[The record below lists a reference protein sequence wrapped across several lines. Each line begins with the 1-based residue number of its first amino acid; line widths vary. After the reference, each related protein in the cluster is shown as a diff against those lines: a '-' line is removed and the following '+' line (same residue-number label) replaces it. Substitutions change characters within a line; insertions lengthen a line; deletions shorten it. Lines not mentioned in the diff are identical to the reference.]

1 MKYKRHSIAK
11 LISNKNPGIEHE
23 IAAAFHLMG
32 ERQKEEEGFCSN
44 VVMKHPESTRI
55 IDSIENLKKHSEEV
69 DWPDIF
75 SKFRN
80 EESYYVSLAASQDDD
95 LGPAD
100 LLICCFDEIQFGVS
114 VKFENKNS
122 WNPSGR
128 KHFIDQTDKEEFEQL
143 YEQKYLQLYLSYME
157 ETYGECEHN
166 KDSPKHRT
174 NWCRIKN
181 NPITD
186 EYIDPIRDRVITR
199 WNEKNQQEKIDIF
212 NVAYHVDTPIN
223 YFILFLYKQIKKE
236 KKRPK
241 ISLPRLGLKNIDDIQ
256 IEKHKATG
264 VRFYINGE
272 LTDNLQVKANNGFI
286 ERDGTQ
292 NKLTNSFTVNGIKW
306 GEGDFYGSWDWTW
319 K

>member
-1 MKYKRHSIAK
+1 MKFKQHSIAK

-23 IAAAFHLMG
+23 IAVAFHLMG
-32 ERQKEEEGFCSN
+32 KKQKEDEGFYSN

-75 SKFRN
+75 AKFRN

-100 LLICCFDEIQFGVS
+100 VLICCFDEIQFGVS
-114 VKFENKNS
+114 VKFENKNN

-128 KHFIDQTDKEEFEQL
+128 KHFIDQNDKEEFEQL

-157 ETYGECEHN
+157 ETYGKCEHN

-174 NWCRIKN
+174 NWCRINN

-199 WNEKNQQEKIDIF
+199 WNEKKQQEKIDIL
-212 NVAYHVDTPIN
+212 NKAGHVDVPID
-223 YFILFLYKQIKKE
+223 YFILFLYKKKCAE
-236 KKRPK
+236 ISRPR
-241 ISLPRLGLKNIDDIQ
+241 SGLKNTDDIH
-256 IEKHKATG
+256 IEKYG
-264 VRFYINGE
+264 NSSLCFYINGE
-272 LTDNLQVKANNGFI
+272 LTDKLQVKANCGFI
-286 ERDGTQ
+286 ERAKKKDGTL
-292 NKLTNSFTVNGIKW
+292 KKVRNSFTVNDIEW
-306 GEGDFYGSWDWTW
+306 GHGEFFGSWDWTVN
-319 K
+319 